1 MTETKNKPEPKPKFK
16 KGDEVMIVYDL
27 AMYMKSYYDMRKGD
41 NGDYVV
47 AEDLDDNWLFHVDN
61 FIKYMKITVGK
72 ITAN

>member
-1 MTETKNKPEPKPKFK
+1 
-16 KGDEVMIVYDL
+16 MIVYDL

-47 AEDLDDNWLFHVDN
+47 AKDLDDNWLFHVDN